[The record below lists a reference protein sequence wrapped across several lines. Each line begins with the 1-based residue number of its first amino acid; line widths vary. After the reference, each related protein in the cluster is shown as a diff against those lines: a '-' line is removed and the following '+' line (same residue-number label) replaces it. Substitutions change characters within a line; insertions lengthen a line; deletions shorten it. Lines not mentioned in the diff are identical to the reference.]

1 MKDNLPQMQIAPK
14 VAVRLS
20 GTGGQGLLL
29 AGRVLAEA
37 AAIFDGLNVVQSN
50 SYGPEARGGA
60 SRSEVV
66 ISPGEV
72 DDLRRRTFDVLV
84 CLSQKACDSYY
95 SSLVPDGLLILD
107 STNVTVVPT
116 SRAIEV
122 PMTRMAV
129 EECGNVMVTNMI
141 SLGVLCGCSDL
152 ITFQALRAA
161 IESTVRSDLVSMNVK
176 AIEMGFAAGRKIVE
190 DLPERIRSQV
200 HNFGFIRVGNGQP
213 SDAPKRVRKSAADR
227 ETARV

>member
-1 MKDNLPQMQIAPK
+1 MKDIIRQIQMAPK

-72 DDLRRRTFDVLV
+72 DDLRCRSFDVLV

-95 SSLVPDGLLILD
+95 NSLAPNGLLILD

-141 SLGVLCGCSDL
+141 ALGVLCGSSDL
-152 ITFQALRAA
+152 ITFKSLRAA
-161 IESTVRSDLVSMNVK
+161 IESTVRKDLVAMNVK
-176 AIEMGFAAGRKIVE
+176 AVELGFAAGRKIVE
-190 DLPERIRSQV
+190 DLPERMRSQV
-200 HNFGFIRVGNGQP
+200 RNFGSIRGETGRP
-213 SDAPKRVRKSAADR
+213 RETRKRVRKPVANR
-227 ETARV
+227 EAVSV